1 MWVKS
6 KRPQEYSDT
15 IRTIPVWSIQ
25 DFPGEPVTF
34 DIYKLYINEKYYGM
48 YGRNVRRSNELTLAT
63 DEDDS
68 SEEDKSN
75 EEDSEEDSEEYI
87 ESNNDD
93 DSDEEDSEEE
103 SEEDEIDDD
112 GNNRTTGRFIGCFYC
127 GDKNHNKRNCKK
139 WIKERDQLY
148 CTYCD
153 VKGHDNTTCFLLHPK
168 MKNRIGGVR
177 RFNKFGTQWNN
188 SSDSE

>member
-1 MWVKS
+1 M
-6 KRPQEYSDT
+6 
-15 IRTIPVWSIQ
+15 
-25 DFPGEPVTF
+25 GTF

-68 SEEDKSN
+68 DEEDK
-75 EEDSEEDSEEYI
+75 
-87 ESNNDD
+87 
-93 DSDEEDSEEE
+93 SDEEDSEEE

-177 RFNKFGTQWNN
+177 QFNKFGTQWNN